1 MRNDALVHSD
11 MWQWIGCLL
20 CWSVLNVSVLQQLHN
35 VSAVDESGA
44 VTITAT
50 LKEKADLYGANGK
63 HADSYDNPYT
73 VEYSVVEDG
82 GHWKIIDA
90 LVLGE

>member
-1 MRNDALVHSD
+1 MLVS
-11 MWQWIGCLL
+11 
-20 CWSVLNVSVLQQLHN
+20 QLHG
-35 VSAVDESGA
+35 VSAMDESGV
-44 VTITAT
+44 VTISAT

-73 VEYSVVEDG
+73 VEYSVMEDDDG
-82 GHWKIIDA
+82 QWKIVDA

>member
-1 MRNDALVHSD
+1 M
-11 MWQWIGCLL
+11 IE
-20 CWSVLNVSVLQQLHN
+20 QLHVFVLMTKRGEDLCGMLQLHR

>member
-1 MRNDALVHSD
+1 ML
-11 MWQWIGCLL
+11 
-20 CWSVLNVSVLQQLHN
+20 VLQLHG
-35 VSAVDESGA
+35 VSSMDESGV
-44 VTITAT
+44 VTISAT

-73 VEYSVVEDG
+73 VEYSVIEDNDG
-82 GHWKIIDA
+82 QWKIVDA

>member
-1 MRNDALVHSD
+1 M
-11 MWQWIGCLL
+11 MLL
-20 CWSVLNVSVLQQLHN
+20 QLHN
-35 VSAVDESGA
+35 VSALDEESGA

-73 VEYSVVEDG
+73 VEYSVVQDDEG
-82 GHWKIIDA
+82 QWKIIEA

>member
-1 MRNDALVHSD
+1 MLIILV
-11 MWQWIGCLL
+11 CV
-20 CWSVLNVSVLQQLHN
+20 CVKQLHN
-35 VSAVDESGA
+35 VSSVDESGA

-73 VEYSVVEDG
+73 VEYSVVEDDLG
-82 GHWKIIDA
+82 QWKIIDA
-90 LVLGE
+90 LVIGE